1 MVKKLVTAIICF
13 AAFGLYAQNGTVSPY
28 SYFGIGELR
37 SGSTIENQMMG
48 GLSLYT
54 DSIHLTLKNPAGY
67 GKLRLTTYTA
77 GVTHKEIS
85 LNSFTDQEK
94 SSVSNLE
101 YLAIGFPLSP
111 KLGAGLGLRPFSSV
125 GYDVLQETTNSN
137 GNEVR
142 NVYSGSGGLNQ
153 VFLSLGYAIAKNV
166 NVGATL
172 NFNFGTLENEKV
184 QRVEGL
190 QYGTLQTQESQVNGY
205 DFVYGLTYT
214 PQIKNKYTLFTSVV
228 VNTQVNLLS
237 ENSEQ
242 IGSFSQSTGAQIEV
256 IDVNLA
262 AQGLKN
268 TELKIPTITTLGLG
282 FGEDKKWFLGAEYSF
297 QQLSTFEN
305 RFLEIQNQEYKDA
318 SAISVGAFYIP
329 DYTSFDGYF
338 KRVTYRAGLRYDM
351 TGIVVNEKEINNLG
365 ITFGLGLP
373 LGGSFSN
380 LNIGLEWGKRGTT
393 AADLIEEKYFKVN
406 LGLSLNDRWFQKRKI
421 N

>member
-1 MVKKLVTAIICF
+1 MVKKLVTAIIFF
-13 AAFGLYAQNGTVSPY
+13 AACGLYAQNGTVSPY
-28 SYFGIGELR
+28 SYFGIGDLR
-37 SGSTIENQMMG
+37 AGSTIENQMMG

-54 DSIHLTLKNPAGY
+54 DSIHLSLKNPAGY

-77 GVTHKEIS
+77 GVTHKEIT
-85 LNSFTDQEK
+85 LNSFTDQQK

-101 YLAIGFPLSP
+101 YLAIGFPISP
-111 KLGAGLGLRPFSSV
+111 KMGAGLGLRPFSSV
-125 GYDVLQETTNSN
+125 GYDVLQETINSN

-153 VFLSLGYAIAKNV
+153 VFLSLGYALAKNV

-184 QRVEGL
+184 QRVDGL

-228 VNTQVNLLS
+228 VNTQVNLQS
-237 ENSEQ
+237 ENSEI
-242 IGSFSQSTGAQIEV
+242 IGSFSQATGDQIEV

-268 TELKIPTITTLGLG
+268 TDLKIPTITTLGLG

-318 SAISVGAFYIP
+318 SAIAVGAFYVP
-329 DYTSFDGYF
+329 DYTSFDSF
-338 KRVTYRAGLRYDM
+338 LKRVTYRAGLRYDM

-380 LNIGLEWGKRGTT
+380 LNIGFEWGKRGTT
-393 AADLIEEKYFKVN
+393 AADLIEEKYFNVN